1 VSGTNERFAVD
12 VGGTF
17 TDIVVLD
24 PQTGET
30 RYAKT
35 PTTPRAPSE
44 GVLTGVDKAGVAL
57 ESAQAFVHGTTL
69 GLNTVLQGGGAK
81 TGILTTQGFRDAL
94 EIARLN
100 WPMYQ
105 LHWNQPPPLVPRAL
119 RREVPERMG
128 PDGTVIEPLDEDAVR
143 REVEV
148 LIDRGV
154 ESIAVVFLHAYAYP
168 EHERRV
174 GEILAAEYPDTNFTL
189 SHLVVRDYRE
199 YERTVTTVIDAT
211 IAPRMT
217 RYFDHLEGGL
227 RTEGFGG
234 PLRITRSDGGVM
246 GLAEAKER
254 TVRTLISGPASG
266 VMGVVALGRALGLKN
281 LVGIDMGGTSFDA
294 ALVVDGEPALES
306 VSSIEGFP
314 LLMPMVEIAT
324 IGSGGGSIAWLDAG
338 GALNVGPQSAG
349 AEPGPLCYSRGG
361 DEPTFTDAALV
372 TGLID
377 PGNFLGGEIE
387 LDAEAAEEGVRTR
400 IAEPLGLGVV
410 EAAAGIVALAETKM
424 AATVE
429 EITVGKGY
437 DPRDFTLVA
446 YGGGGPLLACAIAER
461 LGIPTTI
468 VPRSP
473 ATFSAWGMLTLDV
486 VHDFAYT
493 QVSPLADLVAGQLH
507 ERFEALEREA
517 HEVLEREQVQ
527 PRDRQMFRSLDIRY
541 DGQEHTL
548 SIPLANGL
556 ADSASHDELRSTFD
570 ERHQSVYG
578 YALKEPVEIVAYRVR
593 AVGQLEKP
601 RGREWTEG
609 GEAEGALKTS
619 RTVVHRESGGSE
631 SWDIYERE
639 RLGTDAVV
647 RGPAIV
653 EEPTATT
660 LVLPGQTA
668 SIDGFGN
675 LVVTNG
681 AKGSR

>member
-1 VSGTNERFAVD
+1 MSATNERFAVD

-35 PTTPRAPSE
+35 PTTPRVPSE
-44 GVLTGVDKAGVAL
+44 GVLTGITKADVVL

-69 GLNTVLQGGGAK
+69 GLNTVLQGGGAR
-81 TGILTTQGFRDAL
+81 TGIITTQGFRDAL

-105 LHWNQPPPLVPRAL
+105 LHWKQPPPLVPRAL

-143 REVEV
+143 REAER
-148 LIDRGV
+148 LLARGV
-154 ESIAVVFLHAYAYP
+154 ESIAVCFLHAYAYP

-174 GEILAAEYPDTNFTL
+174 GEILAAEYPDVNFTL

-217 RYFDHLEGGL
+217 RYLDHLDGGL
-227 RTEGFGG
+227 RSEGFAG
-234 PLRITRSDGGVM
+234 PLHITRSDGGVM

-254 TVRTLISGPASG
+254 SVRTLISGPASG
-266 VMGVVALGRALGLKN
+266 VMGVVALGRQLGLTN

-294 ALVVDGEPALES
+294 ALVVDGEPALNS

-314 LLMPMVEIAT
+314 LLMPMVEVAT

-338 GALNVGPQSAG
+338 GALNVGPRSAG
-349 AEPGPLCYSRGG
+349 AEPGPMCYRRGG
-361 DEPTFTDAALV
+361 EEPTFTDAALV

-387 LDAEAAEEGVRTR
+387 LDAAAAEEGIRTR
-400 IAEPLGLGVV
+400 IAEPLGLGTV
-410 EAAAGIVALAETKM
+410 EAAAGIVALAESKM

-446 YGGGGPLLACAIAER
+446 YGGGGPLLASAIADR

-486 VHDFAYT
+486 VHDFAHT
-493 QVSPLADLVAGQLH
+493 QVSLLADLVPGNLH
-507 ERFEALEREA
+507 ETFGGLEREA
-517 HEVLEREQVQ
+517 HDVLEREQVAEG
-527 PRDRQMFRSLDIRY
+527 DRRMFRSLDMRY
-541 DGQEHTL
+541 EGQEHTL
-548 SIPLANGL
+548 SIPLGNGL
-556 ADSASHDELRSTFD
+556 GERASHEELRSVFD
-570 ERHQSVYG
+570 SRHESVYG
-578 YALKEPVEIVAYRVR
+578 YTLGEPVEIVSYRVR
-593 AVGQLEKP
+593 AVGELEKP
-601 RGREWTEG
+601 RSREWEG
-609 GEAEGALKTS
+609 GGAEDQSRKAS
-619 RTVVHRESGGSE
+619 RTVVHRESGGRE
-631 SWDIYERE
+631 EWDIYERE
-639 RLGTDAVV
+639 RLGRSAVV
-647 RGPAIV
+647 AGPAIV

-668 SIDGFGN
+668 RIDAFGN
-675 LVVTNG
+675 LVVSLDRT
-681 AKGSR
+681 

>member
-1 VSGTNERFAVD
+1 MSGTNERFAVD

-24 PQTGET
+24 PETGET

-35 PTTPRAPSE
+35 PTTPRVPSE
-44 GVLTGVDKAGVAL
+44 GVLTGIAKADVVL

-69 GLNTVLQGGGAK
+69 GLNTVLQGGGAR
-81 TGILTTQGFRDAL
+81 TGIITTQGFRDAI

-105 LHWNQPPPLVPRAL
+105 LHWKQPPPLVPRAL

-128 PDGTVIEPLDEDAVR
+128 PDGTVIEPLDEVAVR
-143 REVEV
+143 REAER
-148 LIDRGV
+148 LLARGV
-154 ESIAVVFLHAYAYP
+154 ESIAVCFLHAYAYP

-174 GEILAAEYPDTNFTL
+174 GEILAAEYPDVNFTL

-217 RYFDHLEGGL
+217 RYLDHLDDGL
-227 RTEGFGG
+227 RAEGFDG
-234 PLRITRSDGGVM
+234 PLHITRSDGGVM

-254 TVRTLISGPASG
+254 SVRTLISGPASG

-294 ALVVDGEPALES
+294 ALVVDGEPALQS

-314 LLMPMVEIAT
+314 LLMPMVEVAT

-338 GALNVGPQSAG
+338 GALNVGPRSAG
-349 AEPGPLCYSRGG
+349 AEPGPMCYRRGG
-361 DEPTFTDAALV
+361 EEPTFTDAALV

-377 PGNFLGGEIE
+377 PGNFLGGEIA
-387 LDAEAAEEGVRTR
+387 LDAGAAEVGIRTR

-410 EAAAGIVALAETKM
+410 EAASGIVALAESKM

-446 YGGGGPLLACAIAER
+446 YGGGGPLLASAIADR

-486 VHDFAYT
+486 VHDFAHT
-493 QVSPLADLVAGQLH
+493 QVSLLADLVPADLH
-507 ERFEALEREA
+507 ETFGGLEREA
-517 HEVLEREQVQ
+517 HDVLEREQV
-527 PRDRQMFRSLDIRY
+527 PEGDRQMFRSLDMRY
-541 DGQEHTL
+541 EGQEHTL
-548 SIPLANGL
+548 SIPLGKGIGER
-556 ADSASHDELRSTFD
+556 ASHEELRSVFD
-570 ERHQSVYG
+570 GRHESVYG
-578 YALKEPVEIVAYRVR
+578 YTLAEPVEIVSYRLR
-593 AVGQLEKP
+593 AVGGLEKP
-601 RGREWTEG
+601 RGREWEG
-609 GEAEGALKTS
+609 GGAEGDARKAS
-619 RTVVHRESGGSE
+619 RTVIHRESGGRE
-631 SWDIYERE
+631 EWDIYERE
-639 RLGTDAVV
+639 RLGRSAVV
-647 RGPAIV
+647 TGPAII

-668 SIDGFGN
+668 RIDDFGN
-675 LVVTNG
+675 LVVSLDR
-681 AKGSR
+681 A